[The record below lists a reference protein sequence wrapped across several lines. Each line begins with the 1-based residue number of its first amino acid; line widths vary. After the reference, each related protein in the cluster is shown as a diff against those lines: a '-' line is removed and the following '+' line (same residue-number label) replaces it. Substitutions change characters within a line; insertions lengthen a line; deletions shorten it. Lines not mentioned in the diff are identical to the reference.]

1 MLIIEPSVRKIKQ
14 NEKRILRVFMIIE
27 RQIVPAYTV
36 FQLGFQKGRV
46 LVLKK
51 GSLVRCWIFK
61 KGIFRDTVKSNK
73 VYNEILTFIIYT

>member
-1 MLIIEPSVRKIKQ
+1 MINDTGADYFVSNDIVAIH
-14 NEKRILRVFMIIE
+14 MIIIDSLRE
-27 RQIVPAYTV
+27 EVIKKLNIDQPV

-61 KGIFRDTVKSNK
+61 KGIF
-73 VYNEILTFIIYT
+73 

>member
-1 MLIIEPSVRKIKQ
+1 MCIVGQEMATWIDTFSKAKKTQKNIILFFIDLSTIHYF
-14 NEKRILRVFMIIE
+14 I
-27 RQIVPAYTV
+27 TV

-61 KGIFRDTVKSNK
+61 KGIF
-73 VYNEILTFIIYT
+73 

>member
-1 MLIIEPSVRKIKQ
+1 MYGKGFQ
-14 NEKRILRVFMIIE
+14 EKLRSPV
-27 RQIVPAYTV
+27 V

-61 KGIFRDTVKSNK
+61 KGIFYEHCKIK
-73 VYNEILTFIIYT
+73 